1 MEGMHEL
8 SGAVAQFQLYT
19 IIFFGLIIFKFKF
32 ARNKLAN
39 YLPANF
45 LKRKNIVNIHKWISI
60 TFLLFLVLHYY
71 TTNKSNVFLLSGLTA
86 ASLIP
91 LITGF
96 LLRHKKYFINYY
108 NNIIY
113 AKISI
118 IVIGGILLLIGHS
131 IVD

>member
-1 MEGMHEL
+1 MEDIHEL
-8 SGAVAQFQLYT
+8 SGAVAQFMLYT
-19 IIFFGLIIFKFKF
+19 IIFFGLVIFRFKFL
-32 ARNKLAN
+32 RNRLSN

-45 LKRKNIVNIHKWISI
+45 LNRKNAINIHKWLSI
-60 TFLLFLVLHYY
+60 TFLLFLVLHYF
-71 TTNKSNVFLLSGLTA
+71 TTNKSNFFLLSGLAA

-96 LLRHKKYFINYY
+96 LLRLKKHFINYY